1 MADEKEKAVK
11 QLNNELDQLNLKLA
25 SISAN
30 LKDRLINTLS
40 DANGEV
46 LKLIDNFE
54 KGENLTKT
62 VSDTAKEIAKN
73 LKENNRLSFNRNKLE
88 SDLSRA
94 IQQNNISAERKIRTA
109 LTQNKLTID
118 QLDAT
123 TQLLT
128 KIKAL
133 AEEEIRITA
142 EKKKQNS
149 IAGASRKIFDEF
161 VKPFKELFSVEG
173 ILKSIINSALTFNKI
188 STDIGKS
195 LGYGGEGADRVANNF
210 TKIANDSKNVNI
222 TTKNLA
228 EAFNQLSEATGLV
241 SEYSADALKTQVM
254 LTKQFGL
261 TGEEAA
267 GIYRLSVLNEQSSAE
282 INKSMVSAFVAARN
296 QLGVGI
302 PFKATMAEAAKISG
316 QLAANLKNNPQLLV
330 QAVAQAKAL
339 GTTLEQTKSQGEAL
353 LNFESSIENELKAEL
368 LTGRAMNLE
377 RARAAA
383 LMGDQ
388 VTVAKELANQG
399 MTLEKF
405 QNMNVLAQ
413 QSFAAAI
420 GLSAD
425 ALANQLR
432 QQKLAIESGKSLA
445 QITEEE
451 ALEAEKRQSIQDKF
465 NASILK
471 LQDFFGNL
479 LAGPIGGFLTALTQS
494 LDVLT
499 SIAIVM
505 GTISVLSKAVTAF
518 NALTLGF
525 QVASNAAKRQD
536 LGLQATLN
544 LLKGEELATQ
554 IGIAAAWAVAN
565 PFKTL
570 AGLAAAA
577 GAIALVRSASQSV
590 EDGYAPS
597 SKGPFTITDKFGA
610 TAITKTG
617 DGLAVSPNISRG
629 ADSSGMIAA
638 INSLHQTLTQKNF
651 NPVVRTTIGGSEVAI
666 TSVQNSF
673 NMA

>member
-1 MADEKEKAVK
+1 MADDKEKAVK
-11 QLNNELDQLNLKLA
+11 QLNNELDQLNIKLG
-25 SISAN
+25 SIAAN
-30 LKDRLINTLS
+30 LEAGMRAQLADSNT
-40 DANGEV
+40 EV
-46 LKLIDNFE
+46 QKLIDGFE
-54 KGENLTKT
+54 KGENVARK
-62 VSDTAKEIAKN
+62 AAAEIEKN
-73 LKENNRLSFNRNKLE
+73 LRKSNRLSFDRISLE
-88 SDLSRA
+88 TQLRQAIRA
-94 IQQNNISAERKIRTA
+94 NNIVQESRLKNELLQNQLAINYLDTTNQTFRKI
-109 LTQNKLTID
+109 Q
-118 QLDAT
+118 
-123 TQLLT
+123 
-128 KIKAL
+128 AL
-133 AEEEIRITA
+133 AEEEARITA

-161 VKPFKELFSVEG
+161 VKPYKELASVEG
-173 ILKSIINSALTFNKI
+173 ILKLIITSALTFNKI

-195 LGYGGEGADRVANNF
+195 LGYGGKGADRVANNF

-267 GIYRLSVLNEQSSAE
+267 GVYRLSVLNGKSSAE

-339 GTTLEQTKSQGEAL
+339 GTTLEQTKLQGEAL

-368 LTGRAMNLE
+368 LTGKAMNLE

-413 QSFAAAI
+413 QAFSAAI

-451 ALEAEKRQSIQDKF
+451 AMEAEKRQSIQDKF

-505 GTISVLSKAVTAF
+505 GTIWGLSKAVTAF

-525 QVASNAAKRQD
+525 QVASAAAKRQD

-554 IGIAAAWAVAN
+554 IGIAAAWAIAN

-570 AGLAAAA
+570 LGLAAAA
-577 GAIALVRSASQSV
+577 GAVALVRSASQSV

-617 DGLAVSPNISRG
+617 DGLAVSPNISKG

>member
-1 MADEKEKAVK
+1 MADDKEKVIK
-11 QLNNELDQLNLKLA
+11 QLNNELDQLDTKLKSLTA
-25 SISAN
+25 S
-30 LKDRLINTLS
+30 LKDNMITQLS
-40 DANGEV
+40 NASTEV
-46 LKLIDNFE
+46 KNLVTSFE
-54 KGENLTKT
+54 KGDDLTK
-62 VSDTAKEIAKN
+62 VISKTASEIAKN
-73 LKENNRLSFNRNKLE
+73 YEKNNALSFKRNRLEFE
-88 SDLSRA
+88 LSQA
-94 IQQNNISAERKIRTA
+94 IQTNNVREERKIRNK
-109 LTQNKLTID
+109 LLQNKLTID
-118 QLDAT
+118 QLDTT

-128 KIKAL
+128 KIQAL
-133 AEEEIRITA
+133 AEEEVRITA
-142 EKKKQNS
+142 EKKKQAN
-149 IAGASRKIFDEF
+149 IAITSRKIFDEF
-161 VKPFKELFSVEG
+161 VKPYKELASVEG
-173 ILKSIINSALTFNKI
+173 ILKLIINSALTFNKI
-188 STDIGKS
+188 STDIGKN
-195 LGYGGEGADRVANNF
+195 LGYGGDGADRVAGNF
-210 TKIANDSKNVNI
+210 VKIARDSNNVNI
-222 TTKNLA
+222 TTQNLA

-267 GIYRLSVLNEQSSAE
+267 GVYRLSVLNGKSSAE

-368 LTGRAMNLE
+368 LTGKAINLE

-451 ALEAEKRQSIQDKF
+451 ALEAQKRQSIQDKF

-479 LAGPIGGFLTALTQS
+479 LSGPVGGFLTVLTQS
-494 LDVLT
+494 LDVIT
-499 SIAIVM
+499 SIVAVM
-505 GTISVLSKAVTAF
+505 GTMWGLSKAIAAF
-518 NALTLGF
+518 NALTLGL
-525 QVASNAAKRQD
+525 QIGQRTAGLSYNGILLARQA
-536 LGLQATLN
+536 LLQ
-544 LLKGEELATQ
+544 GELTKS
-554 IGIAAAWAVAN
+554 IGIAAATAFKN
-565 PFKTL
+565 PIL
-570 AGLAAAA
+570 AIAGLAAAY
-577 GAIALVRSASQSV
+577 GAISLIRSASQSV
-590 EDGYAPS
+590 EDGIAPS

-617 DGLAVSPNISRG
+617 DGLAVSPNISKG
-629 ADSSGMIAA
+629 ADNSGMIAA

-651 NPVVRTTIGGSEVAI
+651 NPVVRTSIGGSEIAI

>member
-11 QLNNELDQLNLKLA
+11 QLNNELDQLNIKLT

-54 KGENLTKT
+54 KGENLTK
-62 VSDTAKEIAKN
+62 VISDTAKEIAKN

-94 IQQNNISAERKIRTA
+94 IQQNNVAAERKIRTA

-133 AEEEIRITA
+133 AEEEVRITA
-142 EKKKQNS
+142 EKKKQNTL
-149 IAGASRKIFDEF
+149 AGASRKIFDEF
-161 VKPFKELFSVEG
+161 VKPYKELFSVEG

-267 GIYRLSVLNEQSSAE
+267 GIYRLSVLNGQSSAE
-282 INKSMVSAFVAARN
+282 VNKNMVSAFVAARN

-368 LTGRAMNLE
+368 LTGKAINLE

-413 QSFAAAI
+413 QAFSAAI
-420 GLSAD
+420 GLSSD
-425 ALANQLR
+425 QLANQLR

-451 ALEAEKRQSIQDKF
+451 AMEAEKRQSIQDKF

-505 GTISVLSKAVTAF
+505 GTIWGLSKAVTAF

-525 QVASNAAKRQD
+525 QVASAAAKRQD

-554 IGIAAAWAVAN
+554 IGIAAAWAIAN

-570 AGLAAAA
+570 LGLAAAA
-577 GAIALVRSASQSV
+577 GAVALVRSASQSV
-590 EDGYAPS
+590 EDGIAPS

-617 DGLAVSPNISRG
+617 DGLAVSPNISKG

>member
-1 MADEKEKAVK
+1 MADEKEKAIK
-11 QLNNELDQLNLKLA
+11 QLDFELDKLNAKLT

-30 LKDRLINTLS
+30 IEAGIRAQLSSAGTEISSLI
-40 DANGEV
+40 G
-46 LKLIDNFE
+46 KFE
-54 KGENLTKT
+54 KGEN
-62 VSDTAKEIAKN
+62 VAKKAAAEIQKQ
-73 LKENNRLSFNRNKLE
+73 LIRNNQLATDKVVLEEKL
-88 SDLSRA
+88 RKA
-94 IQQNNISAERKIRTA
+94 IQLGQIAEEARIKDQITS
-109 LTQNKLTID
+109 LKLSIG

-123 TQLLT
+123 TQLLV
-128 KIKAL
+128 KIQAL
-133 AEEEIRITA
+133 AEEEAKITA
-142 EKKKQNS
+142 EKKKQNN

-161 VKPFKELFSVEG
+161 VKPYKELASVEG
-173 ILKSIINSALTFNKI
+173 ILKLIINSALTFNKI
-188 STDIGKS
+188 STDIGKN
-195 LGYGGEGADRVANNF
+195 LGYGGDGADRVAGNF
-210 TKIANDSKNVNI
+210 VKIARDSNNVNI
-222 TTKNLA
+222 TTQNLA
-228 EAFNQLSEATGLV
+228 EAFNQLSEVTGLV

-267 GIYRLSVLNEQSSAE
+267 GIYRLSVLNGQSSAE
-282 INKSMVSAFVAARN
+282 VNKNMVSAFVAARN
-296 QLGVGI
+296 QLGVGV

-368 LTGRAMNLE
+368 LTGKAMNLE

-451 ALEAEKRQSIQDKF
+451 ALEAQKRQSIQDKF

-479 LAGPIGGFLTALTQS
+479 LAGPVGGFLTVLTQS
-494 LDVLT
+494 LDVIT
-499 SIAIVM
+499 SIVAVM
-505 GTISVLSKAVTAF
+505 GTMWGLSKAIAAF

-525 QVASNAAKRQD
+525 QIGQRTAGLSYNGILLARQA
-536 LGLQATLN
+536 LLQ
-544 LLKGEELATQ
+544 GELTKS
-554 IGIAAAWAVAN
+554 IGIAAATAFKN
-565 PFKTL
+565 PIL
-570 AGLAAAA
+570 AIAGLAAAA

-590 EDGYAPS
+590 EDGIAPS

-617 DGLAVSPNISRG
+617 DGLAVSPNISKG
-629 ADSSGMIAA
+629 ADNSGMIAA
-638 INSLHQTLTQKNF
+638 INSLHQTLSQKNF
-651 NPVVRTTIGGSEVAI
+651 NPVVRTSIGGSEIAI

>member
-1 MADEKEKAVK
+1 MADDKEKAVK
-11 QLNNELDQLNLKLA
+11 QLNNELDQLNLKLD

-30 LKDRLINTLS
+30 LSEGLTNRLSKANTQVQNLVS
-40 DANGEV
+40 
-46 LKLIDNFE
+46 NFE
-54 KGENLTKT
+54 KGDNLAKT
-62 VSDTAKEIAKN
+62 ISDTAAEIAKN
-73 LKENNRLSFNRNKLE
+73 TEKSNALSFSRNRLEILL
-88 SDLSRA
+88 SDA
-94 IQQNNISAERKIRTA
+94 IKNNNTSLAIRLKQASEQRRLSAEYLDNTNQVLRKI
-109 LTQNKLTID
+109 Q
-118 QLDAT
+118 
-123 TQLLT
+123 
-128 KIKAL
+128 AL
-133 AEEEIRITA
+133 AEEEVRITA

-161 VKPFKELFSVEG
+161 VKPYKELASVEG
-173 ILKSIINSALTFNKI
+173 ILKLIITSALTFNKI
-188 STDIGKS
+188 STDIGKN
-195 LGYGGEGADRVANNF
+195 LGYGSDNANRVAYNLAQAAEDSSNLNF
-210 TKIANDSKNVNI
+210 TLKNA
-222 TTKNLA
+222 A
-228 EAFNQLSEATGLV
+228 EAMNQLNESTGLV
-241 SEYSADALKTQVM
+241 AEYSATALETQIM

-413 QSFAAAI
+413 QAFSAAI
-420 GLSAD
+420 GLSSD
-425 ALANQLR
+425 QLANQLR

-451 ALEAEKRQSIQDKF
+451 AMEAEKRQSIQDKF
-465 NASILK
+465 NASIDKLK
-471 LQDFFGNL
+471 DLFGNL
-479 LAGPIGGFLTALTQS
+479 LAGPIGEL
-494 LDVLT
+494 LDIMT
-499 SIAIVM
+499 SI
-505 GTISVLSKAVTAF
+505 LSKTWLLNGLVGGVLF
-518 NALTLGF
+518 YNM
-525 QVASNAAKRQD
+525 AKLYKMAR
-536 LGLQATLN
+536 
-544 LLKGEELATQ
+544 LLKMEE
-554 IGIAAAWAVAN
+554 IGVAIGKAWAAAFSGPASIASG
-565 PFKTL
+565 
-570 AGLAAAA
+570 GL
-577 GAIALVRSASQSV
+577 L
-590 EDGYAPS
+590 
-597 SKGPFTITDKFGA
+597 
-610 TAITKTG
+610 
-617 DGLAVSPNISRG
+617 GLAVGAGLTAAIMSSVGSSSSMNDGVMGPNGKILYSKQEG
-629 ADSSGMIAA
+629 AIKLNENDTVVAGTDLFNSTIKPNTSNNTDSSGMIAA
-638 INSLHQTLTQKNF
+638 INNLNQTLTQKNF

>member
-1 MADEKEKAVK
+1 
-11 QLNNELDQLNLKLA
+11 
-25 SISAN
+25 
-30 LKDRLINTLS
+30 
-40 DANGEV
+40 
-46 LKLIDNFE
+46 
-54 KGENLTKT
+54 
-62 VSDTAKEIAKN
+62 
-73 LKENNRLSFNRNKLE
+73 
-88 SDLSRA
+88 
-94 IQQNNISAERKIRTA
+94 
-109 LTQNKLTID
+109 
-118 QLDAT
+118 
-123 TQLLT
+123 
-128 KIKAL
+128 
-133 AEEEIRITA
+133 
-142 EKKKQNS
+142 
-149 IAGASRKIFDEF
+149 
-161 VKPFKELFSVEG
+161 
-173 ILKSIINSALTFNKI
+173 
-188 STDIGKS
+188 
-195 LGYGGEGADRVANNF
+195 
-210 TKIANDSKNVNI
+210 
-222 TTKNLA
+222 
-228 EAFNQLSEATGLV
+228 
-241 SEYSADALKTQVM
+241 
-254 LTKQFGL
+254 
-261 TGEEAA
+261 
-267 GIYRLSVLNEQSSAE
+267 
-282 INKSMVSAFVAARN
+282 MVSAFVAARN

-368 LTGRAMNLE
+368 LTGRAINLE

-451 ALEAEKRQSIQDKF
+451 AMEAQKRQSIQDKF

-479 LAGPIGGFLTALTQS
+479 LSGPIGGFLTALTQS
-494 LDVLT
+494 LDLLT

-505 GTISVLSKAVTAF
+505 GTIWGLSKAITAY
-518 NALTLGF
+518 NALAVTY
-525 QVASNAAKRQD
+525 QRIQTIQAAGHNTMLIARQ
-536 LGLQATLN
+536 A
-544 LLKGEELATQ
+544 LLKGELAKA
-554 IGIAAAWAVAN
+554 IGIAAASA
-565 PFKTL
+565 FKYPAL
-570 AGLAAAA
+570 AIAGLVAAA
-577 GAIALVRSASQSV
+577 GAVALIRSASQSV
-590 EDGYAPS
+590 EDGIAPS

-617 DGLAVSPNISRG
+617 DGLAVSPNISKG

>member
-1 MADEKEKAVK
+1 MANEKDQAVR
-11 QLNNELDQLNLKLA
+11 QLNDELDQLNSKLT

-30 LKDRLINTLS
+30 LKEGLINKLS

-46 LKLIDNFE
+46 LKLVDQFE
-54 KGENLTKT
+54 KGEDLTK
-62 VSDTAKEIAKN
+62 VISDSAAEIAKN
-73 LKENNRLSFNRNKLE
+73 LKENNRLSFIKNKLENDLSKAIQTNNIREEIALRNKLE
-88 SDLSRA
+88 
-94 IQQNNISAERKIRTA
+94 QN
-109 LTQNKLTID
+109 QLTID

-123 TQLLT
+123 NQLLK
-128 KIKAL
+128 KIQTL
-133 AEEEIRITA
+133 AEKENKITE
-142 EKKKQNS
+142 EKKKQNTL
-149 IAGASRKIFDEF
+149 AGASRKIFDEF
-161 VKPFKELFSVEG
+161 IKPYKELFTIEG
-173 ILKSIINSALTFNKI
+173 ALKLIINAALSFNKI
-188 STDIGKS
+188 STDIGKN
-195 LGYGGEGADRVANNF
+195 LGYGSNNANRVAYNLAQAAEDSSNLNF
-210 TKIANDSKNVNI
+210 TLKNA
-222 TTKNLA
+222 A
-228 EAFNQLSEATGLV
+228 EAMNQLNESTGLV
-241 SEYSADALKTQVM
+241 AEYSATALETQIM

-267 GIYRLSVLNEQSSAE
+267 GIYRLSVLNGQSSAE
-282 INKSMVSAFVAARN
+282 VNKNMVSAFVAARN

-316 QLAANLKNNPQLLV
+316 QLAANLKNNPQLLI

-368 LTGRAMNLE
+368 LTGKAINLE

-413 QSFAAAI
+413 QAFAAAI

-432 QQKLAIESGKSLA
+432 QQKLAIESGKSLV

-451 ALEAEKRQSIQDKF
+451 AMEAEKRQNIQDKF
-465 NASILK
+465 NASIDKLK
-471 LQDFFGNL
+471 DLFGNL
-479 LAGPIGGFLTALTQS
+479 LAGPIGEL
-494 LDVLT
+494 LDIMT
-499 SIAIVM
+499 SI
-505 GTISVLSKAVTAF
+505 LSKTWLLNGLVGGVLF
-518 NALTLGF
+518 YNM
-525 QVASNAAKRQD
+525 AKLYKMAR
-536 LGLQATLN
+536 
-544 LLKGEELATQ
+544 LLKMEE
-554 IGIAAAWAVAN
+554 IGVAIGKAWAAAFSGPASIASG
-565 PFKTL
+565 
-570 AGLAAAA
+570 GL
-577 GAIALVRSASQSV
+577 L
-590 EDGYAPS
+590 
-597 SKGPFTITDKFGA
+597 
-610 TAITKTG
+610 
-617 DGLAVSPNISRG
+617 GLAVGAGLTAAIMSSVGSSSSMNDGVMGPNGKILYSKQEG
-629 ADSSGMIAA
+629 AIKLNENDTVVAGTDLFNSTIKPNTLNNTDSSGMIAA

>member
-1 MADEKEKAVK
+1 MADDKEKAVR
-11 QLNNELDQLNLKLA
+11 QLDNELDQLNLKLS

-30 LKDRLINTLS
+30 LKDKLINRLA
-40 DANGEV
+40 DANLEV
-46 LKLIDNFE
+46 QNLITSFE
-54 KGENLTKT
+54 KGEDLTKT
-62 VSDTAKEIAKN
+62 ISDTASEIAKN
-73 LKENNRLSFNRNKLE
+73 LKENNRLSFIKNKLE
-88 SDLSRA
+88 NDLSRA
-94 IQQNNISAERKIRTA
+94 IQTNNAKEEIALRNKINQN
-109 LTQNKLTID
+109 QLTID

-123 TQLLT
+123 NQLLK
-128 KIKAL
+128 KIQAL
-133 AEEEIRITA
+133 AEEEVRITA
-142 EKKKQNS
+142 EKKKQVN

-161 VKPFKELFSVEG
+161 VKPLKELFSVESA
-173 ILKSIINSALTFNKI
+173 LKIIINSALSFNKI
-188 STDIGKS
+188 STDIGKN
-195 LGYGGEGADRVANNF
+195 LGYGSDNANRVAYNLAQAAEDSNNLNF
-210 TKIANDSKNVNI
+210 TLKNA
-222 TTKNLA
+222 A
-228 EAFNQLSEATGLV
+228 EAMNQLNESTGLV
-241 SEYSADALKTQVM
+241 AEYSATALETQIM

-267 GIYRLSVLNEQSSAE
+267 GIYRLSVLNGQSSAE
-282 INKSMVSAFVAARN
+282 VNKNMVSAFVAARN

-339 GTTLEQTKSQGEAL
+339 GTTLEQTKLQGEAL

-368 LTGRAMNLE
+368 LTGKAINLE

-413 QSFAAAI
+413 QAFAAAI

-432 QQKLAIESGKSLA
+432 QQKLAIESGKSLV

-451 ALEAEKRQSIQDKF
+451 AMEAEKRQNIQDKF
-465 NASILK
+465 NASIDKLK
-471 LQDFFGNL
+471 DLFGNL
-479 LAGPIGGFLTALTQS
+479 LAGPIGEL
-494 LDVLT
+494 LDIMT
-499 SIAIVM
+499 SI
-505 GTISVLSKAVTAF
+505 LSKTWLLNGLVGGVLF
-518 NALTLGF
+518 YNM
-525 QVASNAAKRQD
+525 AKLYKMAR
-536 LGLQATLN
+536 
-544 LLKGEELATQ
+544 LLKMEE
-554 IGIAAAWAVAN
+554 IGVAIGKAWAAAFSGPASIASG
-565 PFKTL
+565 
-570 AGLAAAA
+570 GL
-577 GAIALVRSASQSV
+577 L
-590 EDGYAPS
+590 
-597 SKGPFTITDKFGA
+597 
-610 TAITKTG
+610 
-617 DGLAVSPNISRG
+617 GLAVGAGLTAAIMSSVGSSSSMNDGVMGPDGKVLYSKQEGAIKLNKKDTVVTGTNLFGNTIKPNTSNNT
-629 ADSSGMIAA
+629 DSSGMIAA

>member
-1 MADEKEKAVK
+1 MADDKEKAVK
-11 QLNNELDQLNLKLA
+11 QLNNELDQLNLKLG
-25 SISAN
+25 SIAAILEN
-30 LKDRLINTLS
+30 GLRKQLS
-40 DANGEV
+40 DSNTEV
-46 LKLIDNFE
+46 QKLIDGFE
-54 KGENLTKT
+54 KGEN
-62 VSDTAKEIAKN
+62 VAKKASAEIEKN
-73 LKENNRLSFNRNKLE
+73 LKKNNQLSFDKIALE
-88 SDLSRA
+88 AQLKQA
-94 IQQNNISAERKIRTA
+94 IRDNNILKEKELRTQI
-109 LTQNKLTID
+109 LQNEQTIFI
-118 QLDAT
+118 LDNT
-123 TQLLT
+123 TQLLK
-128 KIKAL
+128 KIEAMAK
-133 AEEEIRITA
+133 EEAKITA
-142 EKKKQNS
+142 EKKKQVS
-149 IAGASRKIFDEF
+149 ISATSRKIFDEF
-161 VKPFKELFSVEG
+161 VKPYKELFSVEG

-195 LGYGGEGADRVANNF
+195 LGYSGAGADRVANNF

-228 EAFNQLSEATGLV
+228 EAFNQLSEVTGLV
-241 SEYSADALKTQVM
+241 SEYSEDALKTQVM

-368 LTGRAMNLE
+368 LTGKAMNLE

-413 QSFAAAI
+413 QAFSAAI
-420 GLSAD
+420 GLSSD

-451 ALEAEKRQSIQDKF
+451 AMEAEKRQSIQDKF

-499 SIAIVM
+499 NIAIVM
-505 GTISVLSKAVTAF
+505 GTIWGLSKAITAF

-525 QVASNAAKRQD
+525 QVASNAAKRGD
-536 LGLQATLN
+536 LGLQSTLN

-565 PFKTL
+565 PLKTL

-590 EDGYAPS
+590 EDGIAPS

-617 DGLAVSPNISRG
+617 DGLAVSPNISKG
-629 ADSSGMIAA
+629 ADNSGMIAA

-651 NPVVRTTIGGSEVAI
+651 NPVVRTSIGGSEIAI